1 MSKLLNA
8 RDLLELV
15 RQNEAEDR
23 EETEAI
29 TNADTLGR
37 RIYPGTTRRR
47 PGRAFAAREAAGAQ
61 PQGKR
66 GPRNTQLIEAVR
78 PASSEPAAP
87 LPGPIRRGTIQM
99 KAPVIAQSGP
109 GRPAPPA
116 GPDSG
121 PVRDDART
129 LEMVL
134 PRPQTVPPPAKATP
148 SSPPAGRVAPQSATP
163 AARAPAAR
171 STTEPTM
178 PAVEKGP
185 TRSLSPAQPLRK
197 VSMGVWGRSTGE
209 GSPSSPPA
217 PAPAPA
223 LRADAKR
230 TVSGLAP
237 PLDPTTPP
245 SRVSEPPKPVTP
257 AKPATPAMRSPSN
270 RPAAPAKAPEPP
282 ADAGPPKSSV
292 ASMFSWVT
300 QRAEWAPPQDALES
314 RPPPPP
320 VAAPQPPPPA
330 PAPPEPPAA
339 APPAQPAHERAPD
352 SSRSLVPN
360 EPIALN
366 TEETLVLVHYDQSLS
381 IDVLADRTGLTEFRV
396 SHVVDNLRRRGVLDD
411 AEPESQ
417 PTPMPDTA
425 PTGTGTGPIFGGAAE
440 KRANF
445 AEALR
450 SVETELSQPA
460 AAPLKRAD
468 SDDLPAASKTASSPF
483 AGTPLGGDLP
493 AAAKTSPFAGTPLG
507 GDLPAAAKTSPFA
520 GTPLGNRGP
529 QSSPATT
536 RDASP
541 PQSDLD
547 AQPTLLEL
555 ELEQLREMS
564 GELMRRTDEF
574 AFSDS
579 PVDPEQTIV
588 DNGADDLPAA
598 AAAKPKF
605 PAITPKTVESPPPP
619 VVSAQEPDASEASEG
634 GEGDDVV
641 DDSPIA
647 GGAIDSDAD
656 SANALAHFE
665 VVLSKVNPDER
676 AKLASTTATPIE
688 LYAFCFDKEPSVIRA
703 LWTNINVTHAHAR
716 FAAFN
721 HRTAAGL
728 DLIAQRNEFLKDPHT
743 QRRLVRNPMISETLL
758 RRILV
763 PKRLLDIYKLTL
775 DREASERTRASAR
788 GYLRNKFATTDAEDR
803 MELIWKTEGRALASL
818 SGLSIDSKTAALI
831 CGRQIMSVM
840 LVQSFTR
847 FAATPPSVISHFLK
861 QALVKRQV
869 HLRNALLKHPNC
881 PSDAKRAF

>member
-1 MSKLLNA
+1 MSKLLTA

-23 EETEAI
+23 EETEAVV
-29 TNADTLGR
+29 NADTLGR
-37 RIYPGTTRRR
+37 RVYPGTTTRR
-47 PGRAFAAREAAGAQ
+47 PGRAFAEREAQGGAA
-61 PQGKR
+61 GKR

-78 PASSEPAAP
+78 PAAQPPAQP
-87 LPGPIRRGTIQM
+87 TTPGPVRRGTIQM
-99 KAPVIAQSGP
+99 KAPVITQGP
-109 GRPAPPA
+109 GRPTPPA

-134 PRPQTVPPPAKATP
+134 PRPQTVPPPAKASP
-148 SSPPAGRVAPQSATP
+148 SSPPPAQQARPAGAPANRGA
-163 AARAPAAR
+163 AAR
-171 STTEPTM
+171 TNTEPTM
-178 PAVEKGP
+178 PAPAVEKGP
-185 TRSLSPAQPLRK
+185 SRSLSPAQPLRK

-209 GSPSSPPA
+209 SSPAPPPA
-217 PAPAPA
+217 PPAVKAEAKRPA
-223 LRADAKR
+223 L
-230 TVSGLAP
+230 
-237 PLDPTTPP
+237 TPN
-245 SRVSEPPKPVTP
+245 RVSEPPKPAVP
-257 AKPATPAMRSPSN
+257 AKPAP
-270 RPAAPAKAPEPP
+270 APARPPSTPPVPPKPPEPP
-282 ADAGPPKSSV
+282 VDTGPPKSSV

-300 QRAEWAPPQDALES
+300 QRAEWAPPQDSLES
-314 RPPPPP
+314 R
-320 VAAPQPPPPA
+320 PPPA
-330 PAPPEPPAA
+330 PAPPAPAPIPAPPSPEPPPVVA
-339 APPAQPAHERAPD
+339 APPAPAPAPE
-352 SSRSLVPN
+352 SARSVIPN

-366 TEETLVLVHYDQSLS
+366 SEETLVLVHYDQSLS
-381 IDVLADRTGLTEFRV
+381 IDALADRTGLTEFRV

-411 AEPESQ
+411 AEPESH

-425 PTGTGTGPIFGGAAE
+425 PTGTGSGPIFGGAAE

-450 SVETELSQPA
+450 SVESELLKPA
-460 AAPLKRAD
+460 AALKPPD
-468 SDDLPAASKTASSPF
+468 EDLPAAAKSASPF
-483 AGTPLGGDLP
+483 AGTPLGSDLP
-493 AAAKTSPFAGTPLG
+493 AAAKA
-507 GDLPAAAKTSPFA
+507 SPFA

-529 QSSPATT
+529 QSAPATT
-536 RDASP
+536 RDLSP
-541 PQSDLD
+541 PEDLD
-547 AQPTLLEL
+547 AHPTLLEL

-564 GELMRRTDEF
+564 GELLRRTDEYTLPES
-574 AFSDS
+574 ADRR
-579 PVDPEQTIV
+579 PEGEVDPEQTIV
-588 DNGADDLPAA
+588 DNGAAEDLPAA
-598 AAAKPKF
+598 ASAKPKF
-605 PAITPKTVESPPPP
+605 PAITPKTAESAPPP
-619 VVSAQEPDASEASEG
+619 AAAAAEPEADESEAE
-634 GEGDDVV
+634 EDDVV
-641 DDSPIA
+641 DDTPLA
-647 GGAIDSDAD
+647 GGATDSDAD

-665 VVLSKVNPDER
+665 VVLSKINPDER

-703 LWTNINVTHAHAR
+703 LWSNINITHAHAR
-716 FAAFN
+716 FAAFH